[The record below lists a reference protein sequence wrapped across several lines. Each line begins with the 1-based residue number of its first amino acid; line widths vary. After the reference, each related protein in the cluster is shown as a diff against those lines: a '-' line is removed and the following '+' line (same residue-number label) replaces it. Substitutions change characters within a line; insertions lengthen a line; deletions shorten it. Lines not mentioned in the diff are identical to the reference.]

1 MRNFVL
7 VISAATVLVAC
18 GEDPHPTSPAAGA
31 RSASGQIQPTADKA
45 PVVQAKPVDQVGF
58 TKIVRIYSSQ
68 KNVAAGVSGA
78 ETATCPAGTTVISG
92 SYFITGGG
100 PFTGAP
106 RLSYSVDDQ
115 ANGWTV
121 GFANTVD
128 GSGPFTFV
136 AVAYCIS

>member
-1 MRNFVL
+1 MTTPTPAPSANEAVFRTSLRDMLVL
-7 VISAATVLVAC
+7 LGVLTVL
-18 GEDPHPTSPAAGA
+18 G
-31 RSASGQIQPTADKA
+31 
-45 PVVQAKPVDQVGF
+45 VVIGFLVDGM
-58 TKIVRIYSSQ
+58 
-68 KNVAAGVSGA
+68 AGVWGA
-78 ETATCPAGTTVISG
+78 LLGVGIALIFSGTTVISG